1 MRDVLGVAAAVDL
14 ASGIAKTAEWYC
26 REGWLRP

>member
-14 ASGIAKTAEWYC
+14 ASGIAKTAEWY
-26 REGWLRP
+26 RSVGWL